1 MRVSL
6 QWLRELVACDL
17 PAAELGERLSMAGFE
32 LDGLEDL
39 AAQAAGVVVGFVEQ
53 REPHPNADKLSVCRV
68 QIGAAEPLQIVC
80 GAANVRAGIHV
91 PVATV
96 GAYLP
101 AVDLTIKPAE
111 LRGVASSGMICSLKE
126 LGLADSS
133 DGIAILDQL
142 LDEVP
147 EVGSPVGPSF
157 GLDDQVME
165 LAITANRPDGLSL
178 RGIAREVA
186 ALTGAPLTLP
196 PADPAIPSQAL
207 PLAEE
212 ALAAME
218 AGGLFSI
225 TALTGIQAG
234 PSPRWLQS
242 RLERSGLRPINAVVD
257 ITNLVMLET
266 GQPLHAFDATR
277 LASLGKASGS
287 VAAGD
292 GPSIGAIGLRQG
304 ASQEPFAAL
313 DGSEHQ
319 LSEEALVVTYAEKPI
334 ALAGVIGGAESAVT
348 DTTTEIW
355 LEAAVFAPQAV
366 RRSARSAGL
375 RTDASSRFEKGLPLE
390 VTLAAADRAVALLQ
404 DLCGATVLG
413 RWCHRRP
420 VSEPVPLRLRRDA
433 LHQLLGPVQV
443 LDGEPGELE
452 DLEDDQIVQTLT
464 ALGCELGERP
474 GAEGWDVMVP
484 PSRSQDLVREVDLIE
499 EVARLVGYDRFA
511 SHLPDPLEPGGLSPD
526 QQVER
531 RLRRA
536 LAAAGLQETCHLS
549 LGPACSVLSAGLA
562 EHGSP
567 AEADTGAPALATP
580 TRLPLANPLLA
591 DYSHLRD
598 GLVEE
603 LLLAARRNLQAGRS
617 GFWAFEIGTVF
628 SPGAKDPRQS
638 QRLGGIVCGS
648 RSAELW
654 TTGGKPPAPGY
665 FQARGLLQQALSAVG
680 IPADDRP
687 LEASPSDHPLLHPG
701 RAAQLLVE
709 GRPVGWFGQ
718 LHPLQAEALDCPDAT
733 HLFELELAPL
743 LTAATRRN
751 RFQPSFAAYATVP
764 ASERDLA
771 LVVPTSISC
780 GQLLTAIRKAGKPL
794 LEQAD
799 LLDRYEG
806 PQVAAG
812 SCSQAFRLRYRDA
825 KRTLTEAEVEV
836 AHQAVRSALEKQ
848 FKAQLRS

>member
-17 PAAELGERLSMAGFE
+17 AAAELGERLSMAGFE
-32 LDGLEDL
+32 LDGLQDL
-39 AAQAAGVVVGFVEQ
+39 AAQAAGVVVGYVEQ
-53 REPHPNADKLSVCRV
+53 RDPHPNADKLSVCRV

-126 LGLADSS
+126 LGLADST

-142 LDEVP
+142 LERVP
-147 EVGSPVGPSF
+147 GVGAPVGPSF

-165 LAITANRPDGLSL
+165 LAITANRPDGLSM

-196 PADPAIPSQAL
+196 PADPSIAAEPL
-207 PLAEE
+207 PLAAE

-225 TALTGIQAG
+225 TALQGIRPAA
-234 PSPRWLQS
+234 SPRWLQS

-266 GQPLHAFDATR
+266 GQPLHAFDAT
-277 LASLGKASGS
+277 SLGQLGG
-287 VAAGD
+287 AGD
-292 GPSIGAIGLRQG
+292 GPAIGAIGLRQG
-304 ASQEPFAAL
+304 TSQDRFVAL

-319 LSEEALVVTYAEKPI
+319 LSEEALVVTYADRPI

-348 DTTTEIW
+348 ATSTEIW

-366 RRSARSAGL
+366 RRSARSTGL
-375 RTDASSRFEKGLPLE
+375 RTDASTRFEKGLPPE

-404 DLCGATVLG
+404 ELCGATVVG
-413 RWCHRRP
+413 RWCHQRP
-420 VSEPVPLRLRRDA
+420 AAGPSPLLLRRDA

-443 LDGEPGELE
+443 LAGKPGDLE
-452 DLEDDQIVQTLT
+452 DLEDDQIIQTLT
-464 ALGCELGERP
+464 ALGCELVERQA
-474 GAEGWDVMVP
+474 GDGWDVLVP

-499 EVARLVGYDRFA
+499 EVARMVGYDRFTC
-511 SHLPDPLEPGGLSPD
+511 HLPDPLEPGGLNPN

-536 LAAAGLQETCHLS
+536 LASAGLQETCHLS
-549 LGPACSVLSAGLA
+549 LGPASSIFSSPGAGASSADPGL
-562 EHGSP
+562 P
-567 AEADTGAPALATP
+567 A
-580 TRLPLANPLLA
+580 RLPLANPLLA
-591 DYSHLRD
+591 DYGHLRD

-628 SPGAKDPRQS
+628 APGAQGPSQS

-648 RSAELW
+648 RPSELW
-654 TTGGKPPAPGY
+654 SAGGKPLAPTY
-665 FQARGLLQQALSAVG
+665 FQARGLLQQALGALA
-680 IPADDRP
+680 IPPEDRLLAKPAD
-687 LEASPSDHPLLHPG
+687 HPFLHPG
-701 RAAQLLVE
+701 RAAQLLIE

-718 LHPLQAEALDCPDAT
+718 LHPLQAEALDLPEAT

-771 LVVPTSISC
+771 LVVPTSVSC
-780 GQLLTAIRKAGKPL
+780 GQLLAAIRKAGKPL

-806 PQVAAG
+806 AQVAAG

-825 KRTLTEAEVEV
+825 KRTLTEAEVEQ
-836 AHQAVRSALEKQ
+836 AHQAVRSALESQ
-848 FKAQLRS
+848 FQAQLRS